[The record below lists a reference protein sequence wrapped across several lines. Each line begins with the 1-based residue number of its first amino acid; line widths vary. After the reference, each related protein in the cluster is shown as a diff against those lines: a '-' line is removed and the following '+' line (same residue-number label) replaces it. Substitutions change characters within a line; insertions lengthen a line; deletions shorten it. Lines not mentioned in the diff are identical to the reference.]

1 MSLRAR
7 RNSLLKSSISLNSMR
22 DSIAKF
28 NKGLKSAQKNAFEIV
43 KRTKESNAFKRT
55 LIASD
60 NNFFRK
66 RQENVRRKDREDEIE
81 AVSLS
86 GAVKQKGTILA
97 KSTRG
102 FLGRLLDFVGILL
115 VGWAV
120 TNLPKIIA
128 ALSGLIKLIRSVTRV
143 LGFFINAIKDIVV
156 GIGTVISEAL
166 SKIPFFDYEKNK
178 KGIQENLDRSSSGLL
193 KLDQQ
198 LVQSGNEFTEFGDEV
213 EAQLENEIALA
224 ENEGSIEGQKD
235 DNSVDNKEGENIKA
249 TTEEI
254 GFGIDSLIKTQSE
267 SQTEDDNELDDSID
281 NLNPQRKP
289 TNNLQVE
296 EPNVNTKK
304 IVEEEVNKQ
313 KFDGKKSIEDEFTD
327 KVKGLKQQTEP
338 ELIQKVDSKRK
349 IDLSDA
355 RESVNN
361 IQKNISSEFLALK
374 TDGEMLENV
383 KSPVKSIKPML
394 RDRSRSV
401 RGKRKRKGDTIF
413 IVEKQVPMMSNQM
426 MASAGKAKLNI
437 TEQLNNDKTLMKLQS
452 ASSLKY
458 T

>member
-128 ALSGLIKLIRSVTRV
+128 ALSGLIKMIRSVTRV

-178 KGIQENLDRSSSGLL
+178 KSIEENLDRSSSGLL

-213 EAQLENEIALA
+213 EAQLENEISLA

-296 EPNVNTKK
+296 EPNVDTKK

>member
-128 ALSGLIKLIRSVTRV
+128 ALSGLIKMIRSVTRV

-178 KGIQENLDRSSSGLL
+178 KSIEENLDRSSSGLL

-213 EAQLENEIALA
+213 EAQLENEISLA

-296 EPNVNTKK
+296 EPNVDTKK

-313 KFDGKKSIEDEFTD
+313 KFDEKKSIEDEFTD

>member
-43 KRTKESNAFKRT
+43 KRTKESNAFKST

-178 KGIQENLDRSSSGLL
+178 KSIQENLDRSSSGLL

-213 EAQLENEIALA
+213 EAQLENEISLA

-296 EPNVNTKK
+296 EPNVDTKK

>member
-66 RQENVRRKDREDEIE
+66 RQENIRRKDREDEIE

-128 ALSGLIKLIRSVTRV
+128 ALSGLIKMIRSVTRV

-178 KGIQENLDRSSSGLL
+178 KSIEENLDRSSSGLL

-296 EPNVNTKK
+296 EPNVDTKK

>member
-66 RQENVRRKDREDEIE
+66 RQENIRRKDREDEIE

-115 VGWAV
+115 VGWAL

-128 ALSGLIKLIRSVTRV
+128 ALSGLIKMIRSVTRV

-178 KGIQENLDRSSSGLL
+178 KSIEENLDRSSSGLL

-296 EPNVNTKK
+296 EPNVDTKK

>member
-128 ALSGLIKLIRSVTRV
+128 ALSGLIKMIRSVTRV

-156 GIGTVISEAL
+156 GIGMVISEAL

-178 KGIQENLDRSSSGLL
+178 KSIEENLDRSSSGLL

-213 EAQLENEIALA
+213 EAQLENEIELA

-254 GFGIDSLIKTQSE
+254 GFGIDRLIKTQSE
-267 SQTEDDNELDDSID
+267 SQTEGDNELDDSID

-296 EPNVNTKK
+296 EPNVDTKK

-313 KFDGKKSIEDEFTD
+313 KFDEKKSVEDEFTD

>member
-128 ALSGLIKLIRSVTRV
+128 ALSGLIKMIRSVTRV

-178 KGIQENLDRSSSGLL
+178 KSIEENLDRSSSGLL

-213 EAQLENEIALA
+213 EAQLENEISLA

-267 SQTEDDNELDDSID
+267 SQTENDNELDDSID

-296 EPNVNTKK
+296 EPNVDTKK

-313 KFDGKKSIEDEFTD
+313 KFDEKKSIEDEFTD

-361 IQKNISSEFLALK
+361 IQKNISSEFLALR

>member
-128 ALSGLIKLIRSVTRV
+128 ALSGLIKMIRSVTRV

-178 KGIQENLDRSSSGLL
+178 KSIEENLDRSSSGLL

-198 LVQSGNEFTEFGDEV
+198 LVQSGNEFTEFGEEV
-213 EAQLENEIALA
+213 EAQLENEISLA

-296 EPNVNTKK
+296 EPNVDTKK

-313 KFDGKKSIEDEFTD
+313 KFDEKKSIEDEFTD

-338 ELIQKVDSKRK
+338 ELVQKVDSKRK

-437 TEQLNNDKTLMKLQS
+437 TEQLSNDKTLMKLQS

>member
-128 ALSGLIKLIRSVTRV
+128 ALSGLIKMIRSVTRV

-178 KGIQENLDRSSSGLL
+178 KSIEENLDRSSSGLL

-296 EPNVNTKK
+296 EPNVDTKK

-437 TEQLNNDKTLMKLQS
+437 TEQLSNDKTLMKLQS

>member
-66 RQENVRRKDREDEIE
+66 RQENIRRKDREDEIE

-115 VGWAV
+115 VGWSL

-128 ALSGLIKLIRSVTRV
+128 ALSGLIKMIRSVTRV

-178 KGIQENLDRSSSGLL
+178 KSIEENLDRSSSGLL